1 MTLSS
6 LEIRVRLSMMWVF
19 VTLNTFARDFH
30 ELGRAGMLE
39 QMMSGVINGVEI
51 TETLML
57 VGGIM
62 SEVPILLVLLSLM
75 LRRAINRWVT
85 MIGAAIVWGLLA
97 LLNANPDL
105 DNMFFF
111 AIQTIALVGIFLTAF
126 RWKKTP
132 EPCQ

>member
-6 LEIRVRLSMMWVF
+6 LETRIRLSMMWVF

-30 ELGRAGMLE
+30 ELGRDGMLE
-39 QMMSGVINGVEI
+39 QMMSGIINGVEI
-51 TETLML
+51 TEALML

-62 SEVPILLVLLSLM
+62 SEVPILMVLLSLM
-75 LRRAINRWVT
+75 LKRPINRWVT
-85 MIGAAIVWGLLA
+85 MSGAVIAFILLA

-111 AIQTIALVGIFLTAF
+111 AIQTIALVAIFLTAF
-126 RWKKTP
+126 RWKRTP